1 MNGLTLAYDVLS
13 KIYKEDAFSTIELN
27 KRVVGASNQ
36 AVVTR
41 LVYGVLQKDVELEY
55 YIESLAEKKPS
66 KTISILLK
74 LGLYCLKYMDS
85 FPDYAVVD
93 EIVDLCQKLG
103 KRQLKGF
110 VNSTLKTFISK
121 DKTVDLPQDATR
133 RLSVETSIP
142 LWLAKA
148 YVKQY
153 GYGKAKEFL
162 TVDEFT
168 KEHIRNNSR
177 RISFDELKKE
187 LDDKGMTYTES
198 KAGGLFVD
206 NSAYIKDLN
215 SKGMITYQSMTSML
229 AVQALGVKDGDKML
243 DMCAAPGGKSVYASE
258 LADIDVTACDIHEH
272 RLELIKSY
280 SNRMGAKGI
289 SVRLQDGTV
298 LNSEFVGKFDK
309 ILCDVPCSGLGV
321 AAKKPDI
328 YLRSSM
334 EKVFELSEVQYSIL
348 TNASKYLKEK
358 GRIVYST
365 CTTLR
370 EENYN
375 IVGRFVKENPEWK
388 ILSHDNYLPD
398 GKGTD
403 GFFVA
408 VLERKGE

>member
-41 LVYGVLQKDVELEY
+41 LVYGVLQKDVELDY
-55 YIESLAEKKPS
+55 YINALTKKKPS
-66 KTISILLK
+66 KTISVLLK

-93 EIVDLCQKLG
+93 EIVELCQKLG

-110 VNSTLKTFISK
+110 VNGTLKAFIALG
-121 DKTVDLPQDATR
+121 KTVELPKDAIQ

-142 LWLAKA
+142 LWLSKA
-148 YVKQY
+148 YIKQY
-153 GYGKAKEFL
+153 GYEKAKEFL
-162 TVDEFT
+162 SVEEFT
-168 KEHIRNNSR
+168 KEHIRHNVR
-177 RISFDELKKE
+177 LITLDELKKE
-187 LDDKGMTYTES
+187 LDDKGISYTES

-206 NSAYIKDLN
+206 NTPYIKELN
-215 SKGMITYQSMTSML
+215 SKGKITYQSMTSML
-229 AVQALGVKDGDKML
+229 AVQALDVKDGDNML

-258 LADIDVTACDIHEH
+258 LADITVTACDIHEH

-280 SNRMGAKGI
+280 ARRMGAKGI
-289 SVRLQDGTV
+289 EVRLQDGTV
-298 LNSEFVGKFDK
+298 FNDEFVGKFDK

-328 YLRSSM
+328 YLRSGM
-334 EKVFELSEVQYSIL
+334 EKVHELCAVQYSIL
-348 TNASKYLKEK
+348 TNASKYLKER

-375 IVGRFVKENPEWK
+375 IVGRFVKENHEWK
-388 ILSHDNYLPD
+388 IVSHDNYLPD

-408 VLERKGE
+408 VLERKSE